1 MTRGTIRQR
10 SKVRKDSWTVQVY
23 IGLDPKTGKKR
34 YHSEAVKGTKAQAQR
49 RLTELLREIDTGN
62 FVECPRLTVGEYL
75 EQWMSDY
82 AASHVSKRTF
92 DGYRGNLDRYIL
104 PSLGSIPLKKLT
116 PRHVKQMESNLLRG
130 GGADGGPLS
139 PRTVVQAHR
148 VLSKALND
156 AVSDDALGRN
166 PVAAVEPPRTTKYE
180 AKTLRW
186 DEVHAFIEQI
196 NNPLHLTLVLLDI
209 QTGLRRSELLG
220 LQWRDIDLSAGTLSL
235 QRALIKLPSGGTELT
250 VPKNGL
256 GRLVELPQESID
268 ALRSHRER
276 NQSTSGNG
284 NFVFCHSDGSP
295 LDPDLVSKW
304 FRKIVKNAGM
314 EGLRLHDL
322 RHTHASL
329 MLAKGIHLKVVSE
342 RLGHSSIEITG
353 NLYSHVLPSVQV
365 EAVRR
370 FESQWNNGNG
380 KRMANSDSQD

>member
-139 PRTVVQAHR
+139 PQTVVQAHR

-276 NQSTSGNG
+276 NQSTLGNG

-370 FESQWNNGNG
+370 FESHWNNGNG